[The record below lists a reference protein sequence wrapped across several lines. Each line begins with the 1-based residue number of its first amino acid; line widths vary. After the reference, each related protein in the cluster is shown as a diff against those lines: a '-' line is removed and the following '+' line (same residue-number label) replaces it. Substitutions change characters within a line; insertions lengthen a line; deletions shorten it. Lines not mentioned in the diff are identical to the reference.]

1 MFYALASRVSVNVKH
16 DSMLTMW
23 LCAYVILLPEC
34 LWVKVG
40 SLELEQLVEIRIV
53 AYLRV
58 ANFKPFS
65 EQTDMQCFVL
75 N

>member
-1 MFYALASRVSVNVKH
+1 
-16 DSMLTMW
+16 MLTMW

-34 LWVKVG
+34 QWVKVG
-40 SLELEQLVEIRIV
+40 LLELEQLVEIRIL

-58 ANFKPFS
+58 TNIKPFS
-65 EQTDMQCFVL
+65 EQTDIQCFVP